1 MVKRGQLLAALAAL
15 HPRQRLAGAPA
26 AEKNKSL
33 LATWH
38 GDGDAHGHGIT
49 LDVTGGGGTIDIS
62 QTGVKDNIVDLTID
76 GDDFDVDITQSD

>member
-1 MVKRGQLLAALAAL
+1 MNGKSASLTVALDNSASLSTGSSNNDEGVKITTVQ
-15 HPRQRLAGAPA
+15 
-26 AEKNKSL
+26 
-33 LATWH
+33 T
-38 GDGDAHGHGIT
+38 GDGDANGHTIA